1 MHPFAY
7 VPFSAGPRNC
17 IGQKFALMKEKA
29 VLSKIIRRFEIKS
42 VDPIEKVK
50 PVIELVT
57 RPFGLSLIHIS
68 EPTRRYAISY
78 DVFCMK

>member
-50 PVIELVT
+50 PIIELVT
-57 RPFGLSLIHIS
+57 RPFGGILVNLKERII
-68 EPTRRYAISY
+68 
-78 DVFCMK
+78 